1 MEYHFYFKLKQL
13 LRWTIIIF
21 KKDNSSIFKTQQ
33 IAGEGVYRGAVPL
46 PRPLKGGVAPPLE
59 LRAITIFKSEFEEWR
74 VLKTLICCF
83 FSAMFCL
90 IER

>member
-74 VLKTLICCF
+74 ENINLLFFFCYVLFDWEIK
-83 FSAMFCL
+83 
-90 IER
+90 